1 MMTSGSALDFIDI
14 VPADSF
20 LGRLRAEAEEAWEA
34 YVGHDFVRQLAVGA
48 LPKACFQYYLAQD
61 YQFLRQY
68 ARAYALAAYK
78 APDLD
83 SMSHFSAVAQV
94 ILGTEMGLH
103 VTFCRGWGISETEM
117 LRTPEG
123 MATIAYTRYVLDQ
136 GQQGDVLD
144 LQVALV
150 PCMVGY
156 AEIANRIKADS
167 DTVLEGNP
175 YREWIEMYASD
186 AFQDLARAEIALLDR
201 LAHERGGS
209 LRRAALLEVFRR
221 ACHLEAAFWEQ
232 GLVMGR

>member
-1 MMTSGSALDFIDI
+1 MTTNDPAPDFIDI
-14 VPADSF
+14 VPEDSF
-20 LGRLRAEAEEAWEA
+20 LGRLRAEAQEAWQA
-34 YVGHDFVRQLAVGA
+34 YVEHDFVRQIAMGA
-48 LPKACFQYYLAQD
+48 LPETCFQHYLAQD

-78 APDLD
+78 APDLA
-83 SMSHFSAVAQV
+83 SMTHFSAVAEA

-117 LRTPEG
+117 LATPETT
-123 MATIAYTRYVLDQ
+123 ATIAYTRYVLDQ
-136 GQQGDVLD
+136 GQQGDVVD
-144 LQVALV
+144 LQVALA

-156 AEIANRIKADS
+156 AEIANRIKAGS

-186 AFQDLARAEIALLDR
+186 AFQDLARSEIALLDR
-201 LAHERGGS
+201 LARERGGS
-209 LRRAALLEVFRR
+209 LRRDALLEVFRQ

-232 GLVMGR
+232 GLVMGQ